1 MDSLDLQQR
10 RMLVAISCGITR
22 YVRGEAESTPRTT
35 PYHNCPSI
43 CEFSSASPASATVR
57 GALLCSALKLPKF
70 SSATYVVLVPEQL
83 GEQNTTAAGC
93 PSLGLGVQS
102 SQGAHGMEKD
112 GSADH
117 GSDRVARGSRRW
129 HSRRERASPRAEI
142 VLVHKLP
149 PL

>member
-1 MDSLDLQQR
+1 LDLQQR

-35 PYHNCPSI
+35 PYHNCPST
-43 CEFSSASPASATVR
+43 CERDGEGVRRLFHCSALLWNCQNSALLLTLLLLCLNSSASRTPR
-57 GALLCSALKLPKF
+57 LPF
-70 SSATYVVLVPEQL
+70 PWVQS
-83 GEQNTTAAGC
+83 
-93 PSLGLGVQS
+93 SLGL
-102 SQGAHGMEKD
+102 GAHGMEKD

-129 HSRRERASPRAEI
+129 HSRRDRASPRAEI

-149 PL
+149 PLWPMIVV